1 MYDQILDDPAME
13 QPTMKYPLFVVAL
26 LLGWAGVSLSPT
38 AWAAQLR
45 VNPKQAL
52 QQVLDRAQP
61 ADQLL
66 LEPGLYQGNFHI
78 DKALTLTGQPGVIL
92 DGGGVHST
100 LTLNA
105 ANIRIER
112 LRINNWGDN
121 LTDLDAGIFVT
132 PQARGAVIRHNRF
145 QGITSGI
152 WVDATQDVQILSNR
166 IEGDLDTRSQDR
178 GNGIHLFN
186 VSGALVKDN
195 EVWHTRDGIYIDT
208 SNGNELNGN
217 YLHDLRYGVHYMY
230 SYHNKVINNH
240 TRNTR
245 TGYALMQSKYL
256 TVRNNR
262 SEDDQNYGMLINF
275 ITHSTIDGNQ
285 ITGVQTGRNPHLL
298 ENANRILGAEG
309 KALFI
314 YNSVFNRITHNQ
326 FANSDLGIH
335 MTAGS
340 EDNVIFGNSFI
351 RNKEQVKYVSNRTQD
366 WSEAGRGNYWSDYL
380 GWDMNDDGIGDTLYE
395 PNDGIDKLLWIYP
408 AVRVLLNSP
417 AVETLRWVQRQFP
430 VLKSPGVID
439 SAPLMHAP
447 LSIPPS
453 IPLSIPASTPF
464 AAPEPD
470 DTQSPPASVIRT
482 AQSKPEVLSQR

>member
-1 MYDQILDDPAME
+1 MILLM
-13 QPTMKYPLFVVAL
+13 
-26 LLGWAGVSLSPT
+26 LGWIGSSLSFY
-38 AWAAQLR
+38 ASAEQIR
-45 VNPKQAL
+45 VTPEQSLQRAL
-52 QQVLDRAQP
+52 DNAQP

-66 LEPGLYQGNFHI
+66 LQPGLYRGNFHI
-78 DKALTLTGQPGVIL
+78 DKALTLSGQPGVIL
-92 DGGGVHST
+92 DGGGLHST

-105 ANIRIER
+105 ANIRIEQ

-132 PQARGAVIRHNRF
+132 QQAQGAVIQHNRF

-152 WVDATQDVQILSNR
+152 WVDATQNVQILSNL
-166 IEGDLDTRSQDR
+166 IEGDLGTRSQDR
-178 GNGIHLFN
+178 GNGIHLYN
-186 VSGALVKDN
+186 VGGARVKGN
-195 EVWHTRDGIYIDT
+195 EIWHTRDGIYIDT

-230 SYHNKVINNH
+230 SYSNKVINNH

-256 TVRNNR
+256 TVTNNR

-275 ITHSTIDGNQ
+275 ITHSTIDGNR

-298 ENANRILGAEG
+298 GNASQIEGAEG

-314 YNSVFNRITHNQ
+314 YNSVFNRITNNQ
-326 FANSDLGIH
+326 FNRSDLGIH

-340 EDNVIFGNSFI
+340 EDNVISGNSFI
-351 RNKEQVKYVSNRTQD
+351 RNREQVKYVSNRKQE
-366 WSEAGRGNYWSDYL
+366 WSEAGKGNYWSDYL

-395 PNDGIDKLLWIYP
+395 PNDGIDKLLWKYP
-408 AVRVLLNSP
+408 AVKVLLNSP

-430 VLKSPGVID
+430 VLKSPGVVD

-447 LSIPPS
+447 SSSADRLDAQPLPSSAILSER
-453 IPLSIPASTPF
+453 L
-464 AAPEPD
+464 
-470 DTQSPPASVIRT
+470 
-482 AQSKPEVLSQR
+482 KPEVLSQR

>member
-1 MYDQILDDPAME
+1 
-13 QPTMKYPLFVVAL
+13 MKRHLFVVAL
-26 LLGWAGVSLSPT
+26 MLGWAGSNLSLY
-38 AWAAQLR
+38 AHAQQLK
-45 VNPKQAL
+45 VTPEQSL
-52 QQVLDRAQP
+52 QQVLDNAQT

-66 LEPGLYQGNFHI
+66 LEPGLYRGNFHI
-78 DKALTLTGQPGVIL
+78 DKALTLTGQAGVIL

-105 ANIRIER
+105 ENIRIEQ

-121 LTDLDAGIFVT
+121 LTNLDAGIFVT
-132 PQARGAVIRHNRF
+132 TQARGAVIQHNRF

-152 WVDATQDVQILSNR
+152 WVDATQDIQILNNQ
-166 IEGDLDTRSQDR
+166 IEGDLSTRSQDR

-186 VSGALVKDN
+186 VGGALVKNN

-217 YLHDLRYGVHYMY
+217 FLHDLRYGVHYMY
-230 SYHNKVINNH
+230 SYTNKVINNH

-256 TVRNNR
+256 TVSNNR

-275 ITHSTIDGNQ
+275 ITHSTIDANQ

-298 ENANRILGAEG
+298 ENASQITGAEG

-314 YNSVFNRITHNQ
+314 YNSVFNRITNNQ
-326 FANSDLGIH
+326 FNDSDLGIH

-340 EDNVIFGNSFI
+340 EDNVISGNSFI
-351 RNKEQVKYVSNRTQD
+351 RNKEQVKYVSNRNQE
-366 WSEAGRGNYWSDYL
+366 WSEEGKGNYWSDYL

-395 PNDGIDKLLWIYP
+395 PNDGIDKLLWKYP
-408 AVRVLLNSP
+408 AVKVLLNSP

-430 VLKSPGVID
+430 VLKSPGVVD

-447 LSIPPS
+447 FSPAD
-453 IPLSIPASTPF
+453 PL
-464 AAPEPD
+464 D
-470 DTQSPPASVIRT
+470 
-482 AQSKPEVLSQR
+482 AQSQPSPVILSASLKSEVLSQR